1 MQKLMQLVK
10 EEEGQSLVEYGLILG
25 IVSVALITVLGAMK
39 NQLSA
44 IFNTVSK
51 ALKTASSSTG
61 GGGH

>member
-1 MQKLMQLVK
+1 MQNLTALIR

-39 NQLSA
+39 TQLAA

-51 ALKTASSSTG
+51 ALKSASSSV
-61 GGGH
+61 GH